1 MGIAAA
7 LMASLL
13 SGLPIWVCL
22 SLVSLLFM
30 WFSGVSLHMLV
41 STMYAGVDQYALI
54 AVTGFLLVAILFD
67 KAGIAQDLIKMVERF
82 IGSSRSGL
90 AVVTIASCAVFAA
103 ISSSGPATV
112 ATIGGIMIPSMIRS
126 KYTAR
131 FAGAVASSGGAL
143 GILIPPSNPFLM
155 YGIIASQS
163 IASLFLAGVI
173 PGIIMAIALSIT
185 ASLCVKYFPKYARVK
200 GEDPAAEGE
209 RQKKLTFLGAL
220 QAFYEGKWAL
230 IAIIL
235 LLGGIYAGFF
245 TPIEA
250 AEVTIFYTLCIG
262 LFVTKKLK
270 FKDIYTAM
278 ADTVKLSGTLIILV
292 AAGFAF
298 ARLLT
303 VQGVP
308 QALGSSIQGISKDP
322 IVVLLIIMALMI
334 FIGTWAET
342 FSQIIVLTPI
352 FLPIITPLG
361 IDPIHFG
368 VLFVVTAEIGFLTP
382 PFGANLFVGMKIANL
397 TLEEISIAVLPFI
410 VAYTVVLLILV
421 FFPAISLFLPRLVFG

>member
-1 MGIAAA
+1 
-7 LMASLL
+7 
-13 SGLPIWVCL
+13 
-22 SLVSLLFM
+22 
-30 WFSGVSLHMLV
+30 MLV

-54 AVTGFLLVAILFD
+54 AVTGFLLVANLFD
-67 KAGIAQDLIKMVERF
+67 KAGIAQDLIRMVEHF
-82 IGSSRSGL
+82 IGKSRSGL
-90 AVVTIASCAVFAA
+90 AVITIASCAIFAA
-103 ISSSGPATV
+103 VSSSGPATV
-112 ATIGGIMIPSMIRS
+112 ATIGGIMIPSMMRS
-126 KYTAR
+126 NYTAK

-163 IASLFLAGVI
+163 IASLFLSGVI

-185 ASLCVKYFPKYARVK
+185 ASFCVKYFPRYARA
-200 GEDPAAEGE
+200 GGAELSPEGQ
-209 RQKKLTFLGAL
+209 RKLTFLGAIR
-220 QAFYEGKWAL
+220 AINEGKWAL

-250 AEVTIFYTLCIG
+250 AEVTIFYTFCVG
-262 LFVTKKLK
+262 LFITKKLK
-270 FKDIYTAM
+270 FKDIYIAI

-308 QALGSSIQGISKDP
+308 QALGAALQGISKDP
-322 IVVLLIIMALMI
+322 IVVLLIIMGLMI

-352 FLPIITPLG
+352 FLPIVIPMG

-397 TLEEISIAVLPFI
+397 TLEELSIAVLPFI
-410 VAYTVVLLILV
+410 VAYIVVLLILV
-421 FFPAISLFLPRLVFG
+421 FFPEISLFLPRLVFG

>member
-1 MGIAAA
+1 M
-7 LMASLL
+7 
-13 SGLPIWVCL
+13 
-22 SLVSLLFM
+22 
-30 WFSGVSLHMLV
+30 
-41 STMYAGVDQYALI
+41 
-54 AVTGFLLVAILFD
+54 
-67 KAGIAQDLIKMVERF
+67 
-82 IGSSRSGL
+82 
-90 AVVTIASCAVFAA
+90 
-103 ISSSGPATV
+103 
-112 ATIGGIMIPSMIRS
+112 
-126 KYTAR
+126 
-131 FAGAVASSGGAL
+131 
-143 GILIPPSNPFLM
+143 
-155 YGIIASQS
+155 
-163 IASLFLAGVI
+163 
-173 PGIIMAIALSIT
+173 
-185 ASLCVKYFPKYARVK
+185 
-200 GEDPAAEGE
+200 
-209 RQKKLTFLGAL
+209 
-220 QAFYEGKWAL
+220 

-250 AEVTIFYTLCIG
+250 AEVTIFYTLLIG

-270 FKDIYTAM
+270 FRDIYASM

-308 QALGSSIQGISKDP
+308 QALGASIQGVSQDP
-322 IVVLLIIMALMI
+322 LVVLLIIMALMI

-382 PFGANLFVGMKIANL
+382 PFGANLFVGMKLADL
-397 TLEEISIAVLPFI
+397 TLEEISISVLPFI
-410 VAYTVVLLILV
+410 GAYAVVLLILV
-421 FFPAISLFLPRLVFG
+421 FFPEISLFLPRLVFG